1 MFGSPQAAIQKYAQ
15 TSLETGV
22 VAATPVELI
31 VMLYDGAIVAC
42 RSAIPLIEQRQI
54 EKKSTLLSKAIMI
67 IESGLRLSLNKKVGG
82 EIAQSLDA
90 LYGYMSDRLYIA
102 NIRNQPEAVEE
113 VIKLL
118 VELKGAWEAIG
129 KTRPI
134 AVERSS
140 LTSVM
145 QAYAGN

>member
-1 MFGSPQAAIQKYAQ
+1 MFGSPQAAIQKYTQ
-15 TSLETGV
+15 TSMETGV
-22 VAATPVELI
+22 IAATPVELI

-82 EIAQSLDA
+82 EIAQNLDA

-129 KTRPI
+129 RTRPVV
-134 AVERSS
+134 AERNSV
-140 LTSVM
+140 TSAM
-145 QAYAGN
+145 QAYAGY